1 MRRTPRCEET
11 EIARHKANNQIARNE
26 GSTRRRERKG
36 KLGMP
41 AKEKL
46 AWAEASTSAMVPEI

>member
-36 KLGMP
+36 KLGERR
-41 AKEKL
+41 ADK
-46 AWAEASTSAMVPEI
+46 SITRVS